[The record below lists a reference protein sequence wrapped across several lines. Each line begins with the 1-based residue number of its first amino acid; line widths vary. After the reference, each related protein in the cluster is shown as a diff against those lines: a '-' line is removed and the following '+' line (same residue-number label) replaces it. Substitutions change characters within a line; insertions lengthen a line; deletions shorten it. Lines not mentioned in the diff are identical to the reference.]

1 MIKKS
6 FFGLKKL
13 EIRYDILDD
22 SSLQLKKIPIPESII
37 LLSKSSS
44 HQHSQWNI
52 KTGDTVKTG
61 QKLVPYKNEDTYVI
75 SSVTGTISSISPYMG
90 DYGKNYTAITINTD
104 ANETSDDTFK
114 NIAINLTQQT
124 ALDYLAFLPG
134 NLPVDLF
141 SDSENTIHK
150 IVIFGGN
157 TDLLIATNQYVI
169 KSELDAI
176 KRGIQVLKT
185 ITGNEEI
192 TITVPRELLQG
203 AGHIGADL
211 KAVDL
216 DYPSANPYLIMQNVF
231 NQIIPAGETFVDA
244 GVCFLSAESVASIGK
259 AVITGQLPVTKIIT
273 LVNKDES
280 KKLISARI
288 GTPIKN
294 ILNACNIE
302 VNEKDR
308 LIIGGPLTG
317 SSIYSVDHPV
327 EIDTDAIMIQDRASF
342 TLTEDNP
349 CINCGECIRI
359 CPAKISVNMLVR
371 FLEAGKYEEAADEY
385 DLYSCIECGLCSVVC
400 VSRIP
405 IFQLIRL
412 AKYQLSTILEQ
423 SDTVEAEN
431 E

>member
-6 FFGLKKL
+6 FFGLKKP
-13 EIRYDILDD
+13 EIKYDILDD
-22 SSLQLKKIPIPESII
+22 SSLPFKNVAIPESII

-44 HQHSQWNI
+44 HQHPQWNI
-52 KTGDTVKTG
+52 QTGDTVKTG
-61 QKLVPYKNEDTYVI
+61 QKIVLYKDEETYVI
-75 SSVTGTISSISPYMG
+75 SSVSGTISSISPYMG
-90 DYGKNYTAITINTD
+90 DYGKAYTAITINTD
-104 ANETSDDTFK
+104 KNEISDDTFTTV
-114 NIAINLTQQT
+114 ADNLTLET
-124 ALDYLAFLPG
+124 ASNYFAYLPG

-141 SDSENTIHK
+141 SGSEKEINK

-169 KSELDAI
+169 TSELDAI
-176 KRGIQVLKT
+176 KRGIQLLKI
-185 ITGNEEI
+185 ITGNEDI
-192 TITVPRELLQG
+192 TIAVPRELLQG

-211 KAVDL
+211 KAVDC

-231 NQIIPAGETFVDA
+231 DQVIPAGETLTSA
-244 GVCFLSAESVASIGK
+244 GVCFLSAESVASVGK
-259 AVITGQLPVTKIIT
+259 AAITKQIPVTKIIT
-273 LVNKDES
+273 LVNKDGT
-280 KKLISARI
+280 KQLISARI

-294 ILNACNIE
+294 ILSACNID

-317 SSIYSVDHPV
+317 SSIFSTDHPV
-327 EIDTDAIMIQDRASF
+327 EIDTDAIMVQDRASF
-342 TLTEDNP
+342 SLTEDNP

-385 DLYSCIECGLCSVVC
+385 DLLSCIECGLCSVVC
-400 VSRIP
+400 VARIP

-412 AKYQLSTILEQ
+412 AKYQLAMISEQ